1 MDNNYSLA
9 DIGALMGPR
18 DGGGIGGSG
27 AWVLIILFALIFMFG
42 GGGLFGRSG
51 ERNATV
57 GDIQRSQD
65 FAALERQNNET
76 VAAVRQSAYDVTGAL
91 KDNAY
96 NILGELR
103 DVQAA
108 TASGFARQQEC
119 CCETLRAIDGVNYNG
134 ALNTASINANTTAQV
149 QRILDKLSA
158 DREAAQTQRINQLEM
173 QQMFCGVPRISPYGY
188 GIVPQFAPFGCG
200 CNNNI

>member
-1 MDNNYSLA
+1 M
-9 DIGALMGPR
+9 
-18 DGGGIGGSG
+18 
-27 AWVLIILFALIFMFG
+27 LIILFALIFMFG
-42 GGGLFGRSG
+42 GGGLFGRNG

-103 DVQAA
+103 DVQSA

>member
-1 MDNNYSLA
+1 MDNNFSLA
-9 DIGALMGPR
+9 DIGALLGNR
-18 DGGGIGGSG
+18 EGGFGGMG
-27 AWVLIILFALIFMFG
+27 AWVLIILVVLILFG

-76 VAAVRQSAYDVTGAL
+76 VAAVRQSAYDVAGAI

-103 DVQAA
+103 DLQTA

-119 CCETLRAIDGVNYNG
+119 L
-134 ALNTASINANTTAQV
+134 TAVGTCVA
-149 QRILDKLSA
+149 
-158 DREAAQTQRINQLEM
+158 
-173 QQMFCGVPRISPYGY
+173 
-188 GIVPQFAPFGCG
+188 
-200 CNNNI
+200 